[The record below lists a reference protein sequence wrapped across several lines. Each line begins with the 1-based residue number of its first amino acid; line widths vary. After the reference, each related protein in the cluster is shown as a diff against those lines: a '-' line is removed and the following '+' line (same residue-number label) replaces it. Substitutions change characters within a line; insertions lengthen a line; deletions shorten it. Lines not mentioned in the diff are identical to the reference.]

1 LIVGRQDGPL
11 HQWVRDLSVLADPIR
26 VRILCVLRNEELGV
40 GEIARTLGVPQST
53 ASRHLKPLHEA
64 GLVLRRGSGTRAL
77 HAAAGVPA
85 AGVST
90 SAAAQLWAMAADRAA
105 NDPAVEQDRER
116 LRQVLAERRTDSVG
130 FFGRVAGEWDAMR
143 RTLFGDHFMDE
154 ALCSLVPHDWVVAD
168 LGCGTGEVAERLA
181 PLVRKVVL
189 VDREPA
195 MLDGA
200 RKRLKGSTN
209 CEFRKGDLL
218 DLPGRA
224 GEWDAAVAMLVLHHI
239 EQPAL
244 ALRQAARCLKPG
256 GTMLVVDLA
265 PHDHEEFR
273 HRMGHAHLGFSQAD
287 LAGYAAAAGLRLVRW
302 HRLRPDTHSR
312 GPGLFAGVLAKPAKA

>member
-1 LIVGRQDGPL
+1 VPRQDGPL
-11 HQWVRDLSVLADPIR
+11 QQWVRDLSVLADPIR
-26 VRILCVLRNEELGV
+26 LRILCVLRREELGV

-64 GLVLRRGSGTRAL
+64 GLVVRRGSGTRTL
-77 HAAAGVPA
+77 HAAATTATGP
-85 AGVST
+85 
-90 SAAAQLWAMAADRAA
+90 AAQLWSMAAERAQSDRTI
-105 NDPAVEQDRER
+105 EQDLER
-116 LRQVLAERRTDSVG
+116 LQQVLAERRIDSVD

-143 RTLFGDHFMDE
+143 RTLFGELFIDE

-181 PLVRKVVL
+181 PLVKKVVL

-195 MLDGA
+195 MLEGA

-224 GEWDAAVAMLVLHHI
+224 CEWDAAVAMLVLHHV
-239 EQPAL
+239 EQPGRAL
-244 ALRQAARCLKPG
+244 KQVGRCLKSG
-256 GTMLVVDLA
+256 GSVLVVDLA
-265 PHDHEEFR
+265 PHDQEGFR
-273 HRMGHAHLGFSQAD
+273 HRMGHAHLGFSETA
-287 LAGYAAAAGLRLVRW
+287 LAGYAAEAGMRLNRW
-302 HRLRPDTHSR
+302 RRLRPDTHCR
-312 GPGLFAGVLAKPAKA
+312 GPGLFAAVLSKPATR